1 MSSDSSNNTNNDSI
15 INIGKEDESSVKKR
29 VSPVY
34 QYFTFNDELSRWYCD
49 YCAKDFGDN
58 TSNLWRH
65 IKKIHSE
72 ILGESE
78 KTNSNNNEKP
88 TQHGFRKKL
97 LQWVVR
103 DDQPFI
109 TIECQEFKNMVKY
122 LWPSVNVPSANT
134 LRRDLSANFEQ
145 VKDKVRLELQVS
157 I

>member
-1 MSSDSSNNTNNDSI
+1 MSSSDSSNNTNNDSI

-88 TQHGFRKKL
+88 
-97 LQWVVR
+97 
-103 DDQPFI
+103 
-109 TIECQEFKNMVKY
+109 
-122 LWPSVNVPSANT
+122 SVNVPSANT